1 EYEPV
6 IRDQVIVDEVLRAG
20 HVIRLTER
28 LRRGAARDEQP
39 GLHVV
44 RVVAQAILERQVRQR
59 VRTRLERADEPA
71 DLLRREPALRDLQR
85 VRERRR
91 THDELTR
98 DRIPLREIDRRRRE
112 DDRGQQTAASLLT
125 VDHEI
130 RSEERRVG
138 RAGRYRGPPYPSPI
152 GE

>member
-1 EYEPV
+1 
-6 IRDQVIVDEVLRAG
+6 
-20 HVIRLTER
+20 
-28 LRRGAARDEQP
+28 
-39 GLHVV
+39 
-44 RVVAQAILERQVRQR
+44 RQR

-130 RSEERRVG
+130 AV
-138 RAGRYRGPPYPSPI
+138 RADVVRATRQRQPVPQPLLDVQAYARP
-152 GE
+152 